1 MKKLSVF
8 YIVSTLLL
16 IFFLKKIPEY
26 ENTLLRLNKYSEIK
40 RDYPIY
46 NDDTA
51 LFILTS
57 TNLQQNLYIKELKK
71 LDNIWIGN
79 TYNYKE
85 AYKKNS
91 GFQWLEDDS
100 QRHNL
105 EYNRI
110 QKEIEYN
117 KYIGYFIIKNGE
129 EIYGLSEEEVKKILN
144 ISSLKLKN
152 PEKYMK
158 KYGEREILTQFNQ
171 DLLGKLLKIPIS
183 YGSDK
188 FKKGSPVTAP
198 EINKLN
204 FTKNLLI
211 LYLISN
217 LVITIIFFLKNKNLY
232 KSLKKYRKN

>member
-1 MKKLSVF
+1 MKKFFIFNTIILTLIILFLSK
-8 YIVSTLLL
+8 LL
-16 IFFLKKIPEY
+16 KY
-26 ENTLLRLNKYSEIK
+26 ENTLLRLDENTKIE
-40 RDYPIY
+40 RDYPIFI
-46 NDDTA
+46 DDTA

-91 GFQWLEDDS
+91 GFQWLEDDL

-129 EIYGLSEEEVKKILN
+129 EVYGLSEKEVKEILN

-171 DLLGKLLKIPIS
+171 DLLGQLLKIPIS
-183 YGSDK
+183 YGSDE
-188 FKKGSPVTAP
+188 FKKGSPVIAS

-204 FTKNLLI
+204 FIKNLLI
-211 LYLISN
+211 VYLISN